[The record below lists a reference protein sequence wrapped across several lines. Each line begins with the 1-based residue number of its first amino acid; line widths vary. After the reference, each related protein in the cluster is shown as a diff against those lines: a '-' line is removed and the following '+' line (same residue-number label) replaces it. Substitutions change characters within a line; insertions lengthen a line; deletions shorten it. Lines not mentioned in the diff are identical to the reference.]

1 MPGARVTLDIG
12 HSSDLKTGG
21 GNLTLFS
28 GDLGSSPK
36 QPLHLNISITDS
48 QLAALDGSVTLIDS
62 VDVQRAPSSLGDS
75 SVEVRLDNGTLTAA
89 RGSAQLV
96 GSANSTQPDSPLH
109 MTFDLTQSQL
119 TATDGRVSLVG
130 AMGNNTHLAVS
141 LESSGL
147 DAQGGDA
154 TVVHI
159 MGSGNR
165 IALSMN
171 DSNITA
177 FAGAD
182 SGSLPVPI
190 SVKAAPVG
198 QTAPLASNNRV
209 VLDHCRG
216 NRVRA
221 SAQAGPQ
228 VWSVAASLGWGFAQ
242 VLRPGK
248 DGGGNNTWEQRELEG
263 NLVQAQL
270 IAPLSG
276 SAAIGLDG
284 QVLASLAGYFWYGAR
299 HEPID
304 VDNLPGSSPWQPG
317 KPGKI
322 WTVTQWRLADNQ
334 VEAELINT
342 TAGSS
347 TASLGVVGE
356 EPAPSSE
363 GPVLAL
369 IQTDCNDNNVTARV
383 PPHSHARARAGL
395 AQVFLCHLKDNDKPP
410 MAAGSACLS
419 GAGPKCSASV
429 AVQVTQCAMEN
440 NQLVVDGKS
449 PLASGWNA
457 TSGDEQS
464 FLLVLGG
471 CQHYPLSVSG
481 EGVISCTGHSCQ
493 ESDSG
498 YGHSVTQ
505 ANCSVLSC
513 GGSEPCVFN
522 ATNRSSRAAAMQE
535 ATFCENPLSGFV
547 DCGASPLSMAQQHPY
562 PDGYRGGRC
571 GLHSHCS
578 AWFVRSPGFCRLCCL
593 SQKKTSAAGG

>member
-1 MPGARVTLDIG
+1 M
-12 HSSDLKTGG
+12 
-21 GNLTLFS
+21 
-28 GDLGSSPK
+28 
-36 QPLHLNISITDS
+36 
-48 QLAALDGSVTLIDS
+48 
-62 VDVQRAPSSLGDS
+62 
-75 SVEVRLDNGTLTAA
+75 RLENGTLTAGK
-89 RGSAQLV
+89 GSAQLV

-109 MTFDLTQSQL
+109 ITLSLRESQL
-119 TATDGRVSLVG
+119 NATDGCVSLVG
-130 AMGNNTHLAVS
+130 SMGNNTRLAVS
-141 LESSGL
+141 LDSSGL

-165 IALSMN
+165 IELSMN

-182 SGSLPVPI
+182 SRSLPVPI

-221 SAQAGPQ
+221 WAQAGPQ
-228 VWSVAASLGWGFAQ
+228 VWSAAASLGWGFAQ

-263 NLVQAQL
+263 NLVQARL
-270 IAPLSG
+270 VAPLQA

-304 VDNLPGSSPWQPG
+304 ADNLPDISPWQPG
-317 KPGKI
+317 KPGKT
-322 WTVTQWRLADNQ
+322 WTVTQWRLADNR

-369 IQTDCNDNNVTARV
+369 IQTGCNDNNVTARV
-383 PPHSHARARAGL
+383 PPQSNATARAGL
-395 AQVFLCHLKDNDKPP
+395 AQVSLCHLKDNDKPP
-410 MAAGSACLS
+410 MAAEGSCLS
-419 GAGPKCSASV
+419 GVGSKCSASV
-429 AVQVTQCAMEN
+429 AVPVTQCAMEN

-449 PLASGWNA
+449 PLASGWIA

-464 FLLVLGG
+464 FLLVVRG
-471 CQHYPLSVSG
+471 CQQYPLSVSG
-481 EGVISCTGHSCQ
+481 EGCHQLHRPLLPGVRFGLW
-493 ESDSG
+493 
-498 YGHSVTQ
+498 TQ
-505 ANCSVLSC
+505 CDP
-513 GGSEPCVFN
+513 GG
-522 ATNRSSRAAAMQE
+522 
-535 ATFCENPLSGFV
+535 L
-547 DCGASPLSMAQQHPY
+547 
-562 PDGYRGGRC
+562 
-571 GLHSHCS
+571 
-578 AWFVRSPGFCRLCCL
+578 
-593 SQKKTSAAGG
+593 